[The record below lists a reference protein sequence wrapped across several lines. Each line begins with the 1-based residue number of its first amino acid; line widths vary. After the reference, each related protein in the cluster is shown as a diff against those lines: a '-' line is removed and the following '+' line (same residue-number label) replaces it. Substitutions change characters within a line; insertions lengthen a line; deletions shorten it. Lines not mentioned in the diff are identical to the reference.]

1 MFAHLNAGE
10 TVVLGVLLA
19 PTDAALGQAVVTEP
33 RLPSRIRQGLNVES
47 GPNDGFCVPLLLIAL
62 AAADVEAKATA
73 SHHAVSIVAE
83 EIGYGILGGVA
94 AGLAAAA
101 VVAIG
106 HRRDLISGS
115 WLQVIPI
122 AGAAL
127 AYGFA
132 AALGGSGL
140 IAAFLAGS
148 IFGGLVPKESEEASR
163 LNEELGALLGGV
175 TLLIFG
181 AVLLGPTLKHVSWQI
196 ALYAGLSLTVVR
208 MLPVAIAM
216 LGSAAK
222 WPTVGFLGWFGPRGL
237 ASIVF
242 AVITVQQAHLAV
254 VDTILRA
261 TYLTIGLSVFAHGIT
276 AAPLARR
283 YARWYETH
291 PLHRRPL
298 MESVHAP
305 HHRAR
310 WRPRPPG
317 SPGQRFQ
324 REEPPSSSGSRVFVS
339 SPVPARW
346 SSGIVAHDATRDLE
360 RPVRRATRRR
370 APGARAVPIDSGDAL
385 GRPQPNGWARRFRR
399 VLAAWRASVIDLN
412 DARIAGVNG
421 EAYESHARDEQERA
435 DGREAPPQEVR
446 EGARSPAGG
455 VSSASGVGR
464 ARGDQ
469 GLRRVR
475 GP

>member
-1 MFAHLNAGE
+1 MKWELAIVAAALLVVAGVSRRLIDTPFTPAMAFVLIGLLVGPFVLDELTVSSTSAMVRTLAEATLAVVLFADASRIKLRVLRQEYAVPLRLLAIGLPLTIVIGALLAAAMFAHLNAGE
-10 TVVLGVLLA
+10 AVVLAVLLA

-47 GPNDGFCVPLLLIAL
+47 GLNDGICVPLLLIAL
-62 AAADVEAKATA
+62 AAADVEAKTATG
-73 SHHAVSIVAE
+73 HHAVSIVAE
-83 EIGYGILGGVA
+83 EIGYGILGGVT

-132 AALGGSGL
+132 VALGGSGF
-140 IAAFLAGS
+140 IAAFLAGA
-148 IFGGLVPKESEEASR
+148 IFGGLVPEESEQGSR
-163 LNEELGALLGGV
+163 LNEEIGAVLGGV
-175 TLLIFG
+175 TFLIFG

-208 MLPVAIAM
+208 MLPVGIAM
-216 LGSAAK
+216 LGSGAK

-242 AVITVQQAHLAV
+242 AVISVQQAHLAG

-276 AAPLARR
+276 ATPLARR

-291 PLHRRPL
+291 PLHRRPP
-298 MESVHAP
+298 MESVDAP

-317 SPGQRFQ
+317 ETG
-324 REEPPSSSGSRVFVS
+324 SSI
-339 SPVPARW
+339 PA
-346 SSGIVAHDATRDLE
+346 
-360 RPVRRATRRR
+360 
-370 APGARAVPIDSGDAL
+370 
-385 GRPQPNGWARRFRR
+385 
-399 VLAAWRASVIDLN
+399 
-412 DARIAGVNG
+412 
-421 EAYESHARDEQERA
+421 
-435 DGREAPPQEVR
+435 
-446 EGARSPAGG
+446 
-455 VSSASGVGR
+455 
-464 ARGDQ
+464 
-469 GLRRVR
+469 
-475 GP
+475 

>member
-1 MFAHLNAGE
+1 MKWELAIVAGALLVVAGVSRRLIDTPFTPAMAFVLIGLLVGPFVLDDVTVSPESGTVRTLAEATLAVVLFADASRIKLHVLRKEYAVPLRLLAIGLPLTIVTGALLAAVMFAHLNAGE
-10 TVVLGVLLA
+10 AVVLAVLLA

-47 GPNDGFCVPLLLIAL
+47 GLNDGICVPLLLIAL
-62 AAADVEAKATA
+62 AAADVEAKMTMG
-73 SHHAVSIVAE
+73 HHAVSIVAE
-83 EIGYGILGGVA
+83 EIGYGILGGVV

-132 AALGGSGL
+132 VALGGSGF
-140 IAAFLAGS
+140 IAAFLAGA
-148 IFGGLVPKESEEASR
+148 IFGGLVPEESEEASR
-163 LNEELGALLGGV
+163 LNEELGAVLGGM

-181 AVLLGPTLKHVSWQI
+181 AVLLGPALEHVSWQI
-196 ALYAGLSLTVVR
+196 ALYAGLSLTLVR

-216 LGSAAK
+216 LGSAAR

-242 AVITVQQAHLAV
+242 AVITVQQAHLAG

-276 AAPLARR
+276 AVPLSGR

-291 PLHRRPL
+291 PLHRRPP
-298 MESVHAP
+298 MESVQAP

-310 WRPRPPG
+310 WRPQPPDETG
-317 SPGQRFQ
+317 
-324 REEPPSSSGSRVFVS
+324 PSI
-339 SPVPARW
+339 PA
-346 SSGIVAHDATRDLE
+346 
-360 RPVRRATRRR
+360 
-370 APGARAVPIDSGDAL
+370 
-385 GRPQPNGWARRFRR
+385 
-399 VLAAWRASVIDLN
+399 
-412 DARIAGVNG
+412 
-421 EAYESHARDEQERA
+421 
-435 DGREAPPQEVR
+435 
-446 EGARSPAGG
+446 
-455 VSSASGVGR
+455 
-464 ARGDQ
+464 
-469 GLRRVR
+469 
-475 GP
+475 